1 MEENVDRP
9 YQYHYLHFYSI
20 LVNLSIA
27 DYHIRK
33 LKIVRDCTTMVYT
46 NQHFPVTFGGKGYI
60 EEYVLEL

>member
-33 LKIVRDCTTMVYT
+33 LKLSEIAQRWS
-46 NQHFPVTFGGKGYI
+46 I
-60 EEYVLEL
+60 LISISL